1 MQNTDISIAG
11 QALALPL
18 QHFSPTPSLWA
29 LRYQIYNFNLLIVLC
44 FISRST
50 GRLRLQSHLAVSCTT
65 TKKISSSSGASWWM
79 RLLRPRLYLRIAFS
93 RKSRPNTTTQHIFAA
108 LTPSVFLDNFIRHSL
123 ITGVTT
129 YGWMTTAAA
138 VFREETKRKIIMRS
152 LLGGGSEASSVVLI
166 SHAHPL
172 SNVNDKC
179 DFSVV
184 DNARVCCCCSS
195 RPDLYDKSFRWV
207 FLGVNELI

>member
-1 MQNTDISIAG
+1 MFYKQINWQIA
-11 QALALPL
+11 
-18 QHFSPTPSLWA
+18 TPVPFGCFL
-29 LRYQIYNFNLLIVLC
+29 LETKNLVV
-44 FISRST
+44 F
-50 GRLRLQSHLAVSCTT
+50 
-65 TKKISSSSGASWWM
+65 GASWWM
-79 RLLRPRLYLRIAFS
+79 RLLRVTKIAFS
-93 RKSRPNTTTQHIFAA
+93 RKSRASTTTTTHLFAA

-123 ITGVTT
+123 ITKVTT

-152 LLGGGSEASSVVLI
+152 LPGGWLRSIECSFILI

-179 DFSVV
+179 DSSVV

-195 RPDLYDKSFRWV
+195 LRPLW
-207 FLGVNELI
+207 